1 MKTHEIAEQLEAFA
15 KLLRSLPD
23 TEIETV
29 LSTLIGASTGTR
41 NEPTKNLPR
50 SGTPLPEGVE
60 SRLAT
65 MTPAEIERYLDSD
78 VDSESF
84 TTARLMELTER
95 LGISASK
102 RQGRSA
108 LVNLITRHFEANQ
121 MDSIIRTARKDES
134 QHCATGDAA

>member
-15 KLLRSLPD
+15 KLLRSLPN

-29 LSTLIGASTGTR
+29 LSTLNGASIGTHI
-41 NEPTKNLPR
+41 EPTKNPPR
-50 SGTPLPEGVE
+50 PGTPLPEGVE

-65 MTPAEIERYLDSD
+65 MTPAEIERYLGSSADSD
-78 VDSESF
+78 SF
-84 TTARLMELTER
+84 TTARLMELAER

-102 RQGRSA
+102 RQSRSA

-121 MDSIIRTARKDES
+121 MDSMIRSARKDES
-134 QHCATGDAA
+134 

>member
-29 LSTLIGASTGTR
+29 LSTLIGASIGTHI
-41 NEPTKNLPR
+41 EPTKNPPR
-50 SGTPLPEGVE
+50 PGTPLPEGVE

-65 MTPAEIERYLDSD
+65 MTPAEIERYLGSSA
-78 VDSESF
+78 DSESF
-84 TTARLMELTER
+84 TTARLMELAER

-102 RQGRSA
+102 RQSRSA

-121 MDSIIRTARKDES
+121 MDSMIRTARKDES
-134 QHCATGDAA
+134 

>member
-1 MKTHEIAEQLEAFA
+1 MKTHEIAEQIEAFA

-29 LSTLIGASTGTR
+29 LSTLIGASIGTR
-41 NEPTKNLPR
+41 IEPTKNPPR
-50 SGTPLPEGVE
+50 TGTPLPEGVE

-78 VDSESF
+78 ADSESF
-84 TTARLMELTER
+84 TTARLMELAER

-121 MDSIIRTARKDES
+121 MDSMIRTARKDES
-134 QHCATGDAA
+134 